1 MFTVVRVEP
10 ASYFELPARPHV
22 PGPRLAGASSP
33 EALVGR
39 CRQLV
44 PLLCAHDS
52 PTDSCLDRRACSANR
67 RHDNRVRSWVKRSFP
82 IVAATMLRIVTPALF
97 CDSKMALSRA
107 PPSDPWLHWNPA
119 SRNPSHLVRSQT
131 RSSAIASWKATTGRC
146 LYAIING
153 ASQQHGARASLLAR
167 APRVRL
173 PTVVY
178 FSSCVLCCQIESKG
192 EAHI

>member
-52 PTDSCLDRRACSANR
+52 PTDSCLDRRACSADR
-67 RHDNRVRSWVKRSFP
+67 RPDNRMRSWVKRSFP
-82 IVAATMLRIVTPALF
+82 IVAATMLRIITPACARF

-119 SRNPSHLVRSQT
+119 SRNPSHLVRSFPDT
-131 RSSAIASWKATTGRC
+131 LLRNCCFAA
-146 LYAIING
+146 
-153 ASQQHGARASLLAR
+153 ARFHLSLLAR
-167 APRVRL
+167 ASRVL
-173 PTVVY
+173 IPTVVH